1 MKGPVCVRERCP
13 NTGGERVS
21 QAPSSVSLKQVRCG
35 GGCRD
40 RMGTGCRNAIGAT
53 ARWPSGFSL
62 PVLGTRDEVLM

>member
-1 MKGPVCVRERCP
+1 MCGRGARIPGVSGCLRLHLLCP
-13 NTGGERVS
+13 SE
-21 QAPSSVSLKQVRCG
+21 VRCG